1 MKITLA
7 IAVLMSSLALGQ
19 SNELV
24 RDSKKLFVD
33 NVIDKSSGEDF
44 AKAFAQEPTCSG
56 LTLILWTS
64 RVFDTDAQLN
74 LWETMG
80 WKLSYSNPAGSRHSS
95 YTGGILT
102 RIDAPAGLGTQSTDF
117 DIDAKTDR
125 AAARQVCLIM
135 KQRGR
140 VR

>member
-74 LWETMG
+74 LSELW
-80 WKLSYSNPAGSRHSS
+80 AGSCPIATLLALDTVVIR
-95 YTGGILT
+95 
-102 RIDAPAGLGTQSTDF
+102 AGY
-117 DIDAKTDR
+117 
-125 AAARQVCLIM
+125 
-135 KQRGR
+135 
-140 VR
+140 